1 MLNLKFQQM
10 KFFAQQKLL
19 ILIIIMIMMQFPMKI
34 VNFQVIVYMAILYS
48 TN

>member
-10 KFFAQQKLL
+10 NFFAQQKLL
-19 ILIIIMIMMQFPMKI
+19 ILVFMMMLQFPMKI
-34 VNFQVIVYMAILYS
+34 VNFHWVIFI